1 MRPLFPRWSNSALW
15 LSLIL
20 LAAGLVAIPLG
31 LIVWVRTP
39 YVTGRLN
46 PLSQPVQ
53 FDHRHHVLDDG
64 IDCLYCHYLAT
75 DTPFAGV
82 PPTETCL
89 GCHGQIWN
97 ESPLLEPVRRSWDR
111 GEPIPW
117 KRVHR
122 LPGFV
127 YFHHAA
133 HVNRGIGCVSCH
145 GHVEEMARVYAVAP
159 LTMQWCLDC
168 HRDPTPHLR
177 PPDSA
182 TDFDWDP
189 PERLAIARELRDRLQ
204 IDPPTHCSG
213 CHR

>member
-1 MRPLFPRWSNSALW
+1 MRPLFPRWSNSVLW
-15 LSLIL
+15 LSLTL
-20 LAAGLVAIPLG
+20 LGVGLIGTPLA

-46 PLSQPVQ
+46 PPSQPVQ

-64 IDCLYCHYLAT
+64 IDCLYCHYLAVES
-75 DTPFAGV
+75 PFAGV

-111 GEPIPW
+111 GEPIAW
-117 KRVHR
+117 NRVHR
-122 LPGFV
+122 LPEFV

-133 HVNRGIGCVSCH
+133 HVNRGIGCISCH

-168 HRDPTPHLR
+168 HRDPVPHLR
-177 PPDSA
+177 PPEKA

-189 PERLAIARELRDRLQ
+189 PDRLAIARELNERLQ
-204 IDPPTHCSG
+204 IDPPTHCTG